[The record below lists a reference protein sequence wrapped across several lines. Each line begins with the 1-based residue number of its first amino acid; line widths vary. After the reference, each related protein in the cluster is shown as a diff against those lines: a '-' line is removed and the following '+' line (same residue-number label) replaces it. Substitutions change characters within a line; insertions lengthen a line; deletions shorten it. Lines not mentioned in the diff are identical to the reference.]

1 MKRLLPIF
9 ALLGIIP
16 LLMSMG
22 KNSSLQISWLSEG
35 DITDGPKM
43 VRQDVEPAPDGA
55 LHYFRISPMVTQRN
69 IRAMKPMP
77 ADDGTWGAVFLL
89 DEEGWK
95 SVQATSSVDN
105 GKLIR
110 VMVSGRPI
118 EFQRI
123 TRPVTDD
130 HLICI
135 WRGITEAE
143 ISGFKKKYK
152 EFSPPGK
159 PAKR

>member
-9 ALLGIIP
+9 ALLAIMPMLI
-16 LLMSMG
+16 SMG
-22 KNSSLQISWLSEG
+22 KNSGLQISWLSEG
-35 DITDGPKM
+35 DVTDGPKM
-43 VRQDVEPAPDGA
+43 VRQDVEPGPDGA

-77 ADDGTWGAVFLL
+77 ADDGTWGAVFLI

-95 SVQATSSVDN
+95 SVQATSAVDS
-105 GKLIR
+105 GKLLR
-110 VMVSGRPI
+110 VMFAGRPV

-123 TRPVTDD
+123 ARPLSDD

-135 WRGITEAE
+135 WRGLTESE
-143 ISGFKKKYK
+143 ISSLQKKYK
-152 EFSPPGK
+152 AFSTPGK
-159 PAKR
+159 PSRR

>member
-9 ALLGIIP
+9 ALFAIIP
-16 LLMSMG
+16 FLMSMG
-22 KNSSLQISWLSEG
+22 KNSGLQISWLSEG
-35 DITDGPKM
+35 DVTDGPKM
-43 VRQDVEPAPDGA
+43 VRQDVEPAPDGT
-55 LHYFRISPMVTQRN
+55 LHYFRISPMVTHRN

-77 ADDGTWGAVFLL
+77 AEDGTWGAVFLL

-95 SVQATSSVDN
+95 SVQATSAVDN
-105 GKLIR
+105 GKLLR

-123 TRPVTDD
+123 SRPVTDD

-143 ISGFKKKYK
+143 IAAMQKKYK
-152 EFSPPGK
+152 GFSTPGK